1 MLKAINKRY
10 FIFGTLIYLLI
21 ASVFPVELPV
31 LYVVNYLT
39 LLAFSLSVGY
49 LADKPEDY
57 FTRKKMI
64 FLIFCYSLFF
74 VFCYNLISYYYTDNF
89 YVFSEDDA
97 FYYNKE
103 SVVMAGMDFMD
114 SIGYYLSNHE
124 FEDLGIVLILSALY
138 KVYATKFLL
147 NLFYVFVAVV
157 TANAI
162 FGIARRFMSIKYAWL
177 CAACYCLSSY
187 VIWFHSSGL
196 KESVLVMFITLFYSN
211 YYQLVFDKKTAG
223 LWGLILVPLALLL
236 FRPVLALF
244 CLVSVAMGI
253 LLKRKF
259 SAPQLVFVF
268 AAMFAGIYF
277 LETILSSTDKF
288 LLGGTDRMLEIKEM
302 EGMVKGSIPF
312 TYLVN
317 ILSSMFGNFPSL
329 LSSKVHLTFFAPGL
343 IFKIFIS
350 VAFWFGVIHV
360 VKTKMN
366 KTYPMLVFMLA
377 EAVSLTYILEALELR
392 KSIPHF
398 PLVYIIAFIFIYKYD
413 HNQLITIKNHLFY
426 KKSFHV
432 VSLVLCLL
440 IVYWNFR

>member
-1 MLKAINKRY
+1 MLKAVNKRY
-10 FIFGTLIYLLI
+10 LIFGTLIYLLI

-31 LYVVNYLT
+31 LYVLNYLT
-39 LLAFSLSVGY
+39 LLSFSLGAGY
-49 LADKPEDY
+49 LANKPESY
-57 FTRKKMI
+57 FTKKKMV
-64 FLIFCYSLFF
+64 FLIFGYSLFF

-89 YVFSEDDA
+89 YVFSEGDA
-97 FYYNKE
+97 FYYNKA
-103 SVVMAGMDFMD
+103 SVVMADMDFMD

-124 FEDLGIVLILSALY
+124 LEDLGIVLILSTLY
-138 KVYATKFLL
+138 KIYATKFLL

-162 FGIARRFMSIKYAWL
+162 SSIARHFMSVKYAWL
-177 CAACYCLSSY
+177 CAAAYCLSSY

-196 KESVLVMFITLFYSN
+196 KESVLVMLITLFYSN
-211 YYQLVFDKKTAG
+211 YYRLVFDKKTAG

-236 FRPVLALF
+236 FRPVLSLF
-244 CLVSVAMGI
+244 CLVSIAMGI

-259 SAPQLVFVF
+259 SAPQLFFVF

-277 LETILSSTDKF
+277 LETIVSSTDKF

-302 EGMVKGSIPF
+302 EGMVKGSVPF

-350 VAFWFGVIHV
+350 IAFWFGVIHI

-366 KTYPMLVFMLA
+366 KTYPMLVYILA

-413 HNQLITIKNHLFY
+413 HNQLTNIKSHLFY

-432 VSLVLCLL
+432 VSIVLCLL

>member
-21 ASVFPVELPV
+21 ASLFPLEMPV
-31 LYVVNYLT
+31 LYIVNYLS
-39 LLAFSLSVGY
+39 LLAFSLCVGY

-57 FTRKKMI
+57 FTKKKMI
-64 FLIFCYSLFF
+64 FLIFGYSLFF
-74 VFCYNLISYYYTDNF
+74 VFCYNLISYYYTGNF

-97 FYYNKE
+97 FYYNKA
-103 SVVMAGMDFMD
+103 SVVMAGMDFVPG
-114 SIGYYLSNHE
+114 IGYYLSSHE
-124 FEDLGIVLILSALY
+124 LEDLGFVLILSTLY

-162 FGIARRFMSIKYAWL
+162 FVIAKRFMSVKYAWL

-196 KESVLVMFITLFYSN
+196 KESVLVMLITLFYSN
-211 YYQLVFDKKTAG
+211 YYVFVFDKKMTG

-244 CLVSVAMGI
+244 CLVSIAMGI

-277 LETILSSTDKF
+277 LETIMSSTDKF
-288 LLGGTDRMLEIKEM
+288 LAGGTDHMLEIKELS
-302 EGMVKGSIPF
+302 GMVKGSISF
-312 TYLVN
+312 TYFVN
-317 ILSSMFGNFPSL
+317 TLSSMFGPFPSF
-329 LSSKVHLTFFAPGL
+329 LSSKVHLMFYAPGL
-343 IFKIFIS
+343 IFKAFIS
-350 VAFWFGVIHV
+350 VAFWFGVIHCIHIR
-360 VKTKMN
+360 MN
-366 KTYPMLVFMLA
+366 RMYPMMVFVIA
-377 EAVSLTYILEALELR
+377 EMASLTYILEALELR
-392 KSIPHF
+392 KSLPHF
-398 PLVYIIAFIFIYKYD
+398 PLVYIIAFIFIYKFDYK
-413 HNQLITIKNHLFY
+413 QLLTLKNHMLY

-432 VSLVLCLL
+432 VGIVLCGLM
-440 IVYWNFR
+440 VYWNFR